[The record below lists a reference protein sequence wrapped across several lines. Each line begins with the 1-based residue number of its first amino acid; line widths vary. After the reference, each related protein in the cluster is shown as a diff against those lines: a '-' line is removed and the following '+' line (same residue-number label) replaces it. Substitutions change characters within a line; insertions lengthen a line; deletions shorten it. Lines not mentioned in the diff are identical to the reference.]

1 MFAYMLYVGG
11 ALLVC
16 AAAAAL
22 AEVIVFLF

>member
-11 ALLVC
+11 ALLIC

-22 AEVIVFLF
+22 ADVIDFLF